1 MSVINVN
8 NLTFSYEGSE
18 NYIFKDINLNL
29 DTNWNLGLI
38 GRNGVGKTTF
48 LKLLLGKYEYSG
60 TIDASVNFEYFPFK
74 IKNKQLNPYK
84 IAKEYLNNDYERW
97 KLEKEINLLNVDP
110 DILLRPFNV
119 LSMGEQSKI
128 LLAILFL
135 KNNSFLLIDEPTN
148 HLDLKGR
155 ETVANYLKSKKGFIV
170 ISHDREFLD
179 TCIDYVLYI
188 NKNSIGIE
196 RGNFSQ
202 YFKNKTE
209 KDNWELNENKKLKND
224 IASLE
229 KNFDRVKKWANK
241 VENSK
246 YNIKKGLATDKGYIG
261 HKSAKM
267 MKRAIT
273 AQKRKEK
280 KIEERSNLLK
290 NVDVIEDLKIQPLNN
305 VKGRL
310 LDFYNFSIIF
320 DNKKIFKE
328 TSFYIDN
335 KDRLQIKG
343 SNGCGKSS
351 ILKII
356 LGENLTYFG
365 KKYSFGNLKFSYVPQ
380 NICNLS
386 GTLDIYAKNN
396 KIDESI
402 FKSIL
407 IKLGFN
413 RNQLNKNIRDFS
425 NGQKKKVLIAKSLC
439 EKANVYVWD
448 EPLNYIDVFSRLQIE
463 NLLLKHKLT
472 MVFVEHDDA
481 FSKKIATKVVNIR
494 KGPE

>member
-1 MSVINVN
+1 
-8 NLTFSYEGSE
+8 
-18 NYIFKDINLNL
+18 
-29 DTNWNLGLI
+29 
-38 GRNGVGKTTF
+38 
-48 LKLLLGKYEYSG
+48 
-60 TIDASVNFEYFPFK
+60 
-74 IKNKQLNPYK
+74 
-84 IAKEYLNNDYERW
+84 
-97 KLEKEINLLNVDP
+97 
-110 DILLRPFNV
+110 
-119 LSMGEQSKI
+119 
-128 LLAILFL
+128 
-135 KNNSFLLIDEPTN
+135 
-148 HLDLKGR
+148 
-155 ETVANYLKSKKGFIV
+155 
-170 ISHDREFLD
+170 
-179 TCIDYVLYI
+179 
-188 NKNSIGIE
+188 
-196 RGNFSQ
+196 
-202 YFKNKTE
+202 
-209 KDNWELNENKKLKND
+209 
-224 IASLE
+224 
-229 KNFDRVKKWANK
+229 
-241 VENSK
+241 
-246 YNIKKGLATDKGYIG
+246 
-261 HKSAKM
+261 M

-290 NVDVIEDLKIQPLNN
+290 DVDVIEDLKIQPLNN

-320 DNKKIFKE
+320 NNKKIFKE
-328 TSFYIDN
+328 TSFYIEN

-386 GTLDIYAKNN
+386 GMLDIYAKNN
-396 KIDESI
+396 KIDKSI

-481 FSKKIATKVVNIR
+481 ISKKIATKVVNIR